1 MPVAVYPD
9 NETQRLSALRSLQIL
24 DTSSEE
30 RFDRITRIAMQVFD
44 VPFACISLI
53 DADRQWFKSAPGFDK
68 TETNRADAFC
78 AHTILNDSPL
88 IIEDTLQHPLLFDS
102 ALVTEQPGI
111 RFYAGISIKLDSGF
125 NIGALCILDTRPKKL
140 TSQQIQL
147 LTEMA
152 KLVESELEQLEL
164 LQTTA
169 ALTQSKQQLQQ
180 LSEQLY
186 QSEQHTL
193 FHNQVMELIAHARP
207 LKRILTSIV
216 SGIETTHKDMICSI
230 LLLDSTGKHLTIG
243 AAVSLPEFYN
253 DAIEGLPIGET
264 IGSCG
269 SAAYTGKRV
278 IAEDI
283 ATHPY
288 WQPFTQLARRANL
301 GSCWSEPIIGASGR
315 VLGTFAIYHRDRRAP
330 SPGDINLVEQ
340 TAYLASI
347 SIERDNANKLIR
359 QQACFDSL
367 TGLPNRDSMM
377 EQLKQALLNA
387 DQISE
392 KVTLIYLDLDNF
404 KEINDSLGHDTGDAL
419 LIECADRIS
428 SCLQGLGVAAK
439 LSGDEFTI
447 TLTKIS
453 DLNAIEQFVRK
464 IQTSLS
470 QPFQLQQKMIEI
482 STSIGVSVS
491 PDDGTNLERL
501 FKNVDLAMYRAKRQE
516 GNSYQ
521 FFHESMYDETVRRQS
536 LINDLRVAIEK
547 EQFYLVY
554 QPIINLVTG
563 KITKVEALIRW
574 QHPERGHIN
583 PLDFI
588 PLAEE
593 TGLIVQLGNWVFHQ
607 ALLQAKIWRAKY
619 DPRFQISINTSP
631 VQYKSHHGGML
642 NWLKCFKNN
651 EFNPHSVVMEI
662 TESMLMESQDSVTDI
677 LTQFR
682 HAGIEISIDDF
693 GTGYS
698 SLSYLKKFPI
708 DYLKID
714 KSFVWQMSP
723 HSDDS
728 AICEAI
734 ITMAKRLGIKVIA
747 EGIETREQK
756 HLLQSIGCDYGQG
769 YLLSRPLP
777 ASELENLLMQQPLL
791 PSSTYTA
798 EAILQ

>member
-9 NETQRLSALRSLQIL
+9 NEIQRLSALRSLQLL

-30 RFDRITRIAMQVFD
+30 RFDRITRIAMQVFN

-53 DADRQWFKSAPGFDK
+53 DSDRIWFKSAPGLEIS
-68 TETNRADAFC
+68 ETARADAFC
-78 AHTILNDSPL
+78 AHTILSNTPL
-88 IIEDTLQHPLLFDS
+88 IIEDTLQHPHLFNS
-102 ALVTEQPGI
+102 ALVTEQPKI
-111 RFYAGISIKLDSGF
+111 RFYAGVAIKSETGF
-125 NIGALCILDTRPKKL
+125 NIGTLCLLDTHPQKL

-180 LSEQLY
+180 LSDQLY
-186 QSEQHTL
+186 QCEQHTR
-193 FHNQVMELIAHARP
+193 FHNQVMELIAHAQP
-207 LKRILTSIV
+207 LKRILTTIV
-216 SGIETTHKDMICSI
+216 SGIETAHKDMICSI
-230 LLLDSTGKHLTIG
+230 LLLDSTGKRLTMG
-243 AAVSLPEFYN
+243 ASVSLPDFYN
-253 DAIEGLPIGET
+253 DAIEGLEIGET

-269 SAAYTGKRV
+269 SAAFTGRRV

-283 ATHPY
+283 MTHPY
-288 WQPFTQLARRANL
+288 WQPFTQLARQADL

-315 VLGTFAIYHRDRRAP
+315 VLGTFAIYHRDQRSP
-330 SPGDINLVEQ
+330 SPADINLVEQ

-367 TGLPNRDSMM
+367 TGLPNRNSMM
-377 EQLKQALLNA
+377 EQLKQALQSA
-387 DQISE
+387 DQICE

-428 SCLQGLGVAAK
+428 SCLQGIGIAAR

-447 TLTKIS
+447 MLTN
-453 DLNAIEQFVRK
+453 LNELSAIEHLVQQV
-464 IQTSLS
+464 QAALS
-470 QPFQLQQKMIEI
+470 QPFQLQQQMIQV
-482 STSIGVSVS
+482 SASIGITVS
-491 PDDGTNLERL
+491 PGDGINLERL
-501 FKNVDLAMYRAKRQE
+501 LKNADLAMYRAKQQG
-516 GNSYQ
+516 GNGYQ
-521 FFHESMYDETVRRQS
+521 FFHESMHDAALQRLS
-536 LINDLRVAIEK
+536 LINDIRVAIEK

-607 ALLQAKIWRAKY
+607 ALSQAKIWREKY
-619 DPRFQISINTSP
+619 DPHFQISINTSP
-631 VQYKSHHGGML
+631 VQYKSHHAGML
-642 NWLKCFKNN
+642 NWLKQFKDN
-651 EFNPHSVVMEI
+651 EFEPHSVVMEI
-662 TESMLMESQDSVTDI
+662 TESMLMESQDSVTEI
-677 LTQFR
+677 LTEFR
-682 HAGIEISIDDF
+682 RAGIEISIDDF

-723 HSDDS
+723 DSDDS

-734 ITMAKRLGIKVIA
+734 VTMAKRLGIKVIA

-777 ASELENLLMQQPLL
+777 ATELENLLMLQPLL
-791 PSSTYTA
+791 PSATYTA
-798 EAILQ
+798 QAIL